1 MDQNTSSFLLSAFLV
16 SGCILAPLRAQ
27 TSPQTRD
34 TADLAFVC
42 EWQPR
47 PPITRRVIVDLSL
60 HAGQFNRT
68 PNGEDVRAVQA
79 AGGRVLYQFRVAL
92 LRAELDTGA
101 VRALVTGPAAIA
113 DAAFTVP
120 DPSNFD
126 AGVQIF
132 YKRPITDADEEALR
146 QLGVYDSARMPIP
159 VLQTASP
166 DSLIPRIAALPGVQ
180 FVRATAYG
188 GCVELQQRGVPG
200 GSTPRPGRLRSNMR
214 LKLPGAHE

>member
-1 MDQNTSSFLLSAFLV
+1 MSWSKRSSLLV
-16 SGCILAPLRAQ
+16 SPFVIACIGTPLLAQAAPVVKFWAELG
-27 TSPQTRD
+27 
-34 TADLAFVC
+34 FVC
-42 EWQPR
+42 EWEPR
-47 PPITRRVIVDLSL
+47 PPITKRVIVDLSL
-60 HAGQFNRT
+60 GASNYGRK
-68 PNGEDVRAVQA
+68 PNAEDVRAVQA

-166 DSLIPRIAALPGVQ
+166 DSLIPRIAALPGVRC
-180 FVRATAYG
+180 VRATAYG
-188 GCVELQQRGVPG
+188 GCVELQPRGVPG